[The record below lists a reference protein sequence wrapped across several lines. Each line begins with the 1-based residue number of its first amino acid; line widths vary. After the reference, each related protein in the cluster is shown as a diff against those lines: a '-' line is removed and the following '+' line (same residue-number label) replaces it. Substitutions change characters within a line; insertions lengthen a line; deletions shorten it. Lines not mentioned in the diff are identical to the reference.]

1 MKHEPPTAFPWTHDN
16 VTCTGMTLRDY
27 FAAQSIQT
35 AMQMVKHDFKKDE
48 QDFFWNPI
56 EREIVAS
63 RTYQLAD
70 AMLKARET

>member
-1 MKHEPPTAFPWTHDN
+1 MNQPAFPCVDHHGHKL
-16 VTCTGMTLRDY
+16 TGMTLRDY

-48 QDFFWNPI
+48 QDFFWNQI

-63 RTYQLAD
+63 RTYQMAD
-70 AMLKARET
+70 AMLKAREA